1 MKAGESCMIVH
12 KGDILFRQGDSGE
25 YLYHIKRGIFKVT
38 RVHPNGNLVLFNILY
53 PGEIVPHHSLITP
66 KDFHGTAT
74 AIMTSEVELIPA
86 EAWYKELEEN
96 PDKALSIAKMLQEKL
111 RFMQQRIDHLT
122 IGTPGERL
130 KLLEEWMSSYARNET
145 LTDLL
150 TQEEIGQLIG
160 VRRETINRLL
170 RSQG

>member
-1 MKAGESCMIVH
+1 MIVH
-12 KGDILFRQGDSGE
+12 KGDTLFRQGDSGE
-25 YLYHIKRGIFKVT
+25 HLYHIKSGIFKVT
-38 RVHPNGNLVLFNILY
+38 RIHPNGNQVLFNILY

-74 AIMTSEVELIPA
+74 AIVTSEVELISA

-122 IGTPGERL
+122 IGSPGERL
-130 KLLEEWMSSYARNET
+130 KLLEEWMSSYAKNAT